1 MIEERRSGAAAPA
14 WARTIIGG
22 TLMICLAS
30 PAWAHSESSVTGGFL
45 AGVSHPLAG
54 LDHLLAMVAVGLWGA
69 FLGRPL
75 IYLLPV
81 IFPSVMA
88 GGAILG
94 MLGTSFPPVEIGIAF
109 SVLLLGGLIAA
120 AQSWPIWAASI
131 VVGIF
136 ALFHGYAH
144 GQELPVAAD
153 PVGYSLGFVLSTG
166 LLHIFGIGLGFLTR
180 LPGRLAILPRL
191 IGGGIALA
199 GVVFLYRAFA
209 S

>member
-1 MIEERRSGAAAPA
+1 MIGKRRSEGPTSRACAAFASA
-14 WARTIIGG
+14 LAV
-22 TLMICLAS
+22 LAAS
-30 PAWAHSESSVTGGFL
+30 PAWAHSESSVAGGFL
-45 AGVSHPLAG
+45 AGFSHPLAG

-81 IFPSVMA
+81 IFPTVMA
-88 GGAILG
+88 GGAVLG
-94 MLGTSFPPVEIGIAF
+94 MLDMPFPPVEVGIAF

-120 AQSWPIWAASI
+120 AASWPVWAASL

-136 ALFHGYAH
+136 AMFHGYAH

-153 PVGYSLGFVLSTG
+153 PVGYSMGFVLSTG
-166 LLHIFGIGLGFLTR
+166 LLHMFGIGLGFLTR
-180 LPGRLAILPRL
+180 LPGRLALLPRL

-199 GVVFLYRAFA
+199 GLLFLYRALA